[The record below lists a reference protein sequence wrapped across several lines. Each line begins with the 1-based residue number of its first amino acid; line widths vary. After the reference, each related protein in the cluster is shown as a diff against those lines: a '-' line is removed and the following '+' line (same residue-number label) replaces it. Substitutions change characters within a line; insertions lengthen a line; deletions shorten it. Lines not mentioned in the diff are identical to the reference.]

1 MRTLFQ
7 LQYHLAM
14 SHAVPQLK
22 LVCPLDVMTEWEEM
36 LWGVLRR
43 WSVQMCNKAP
53 GSMCKN
59 IIVRTHYRRQ
69 VLEAHGTREEFSSA
83 AYRGAGPLPT
93 QYRASGFKDADEAGI
108 ILGAKYLENKN
119 FRAYIQSIAE
129 YLPSGLW
136 HEIGHTEG
144 DHDEGGYKAGEDA
157 SRTLTIKCGDGS
169 PNWADPSP
177 LDCLRYSLADV
188 RQLGVDALDTYREQD
203 LSMYERAI
211 MFPTCA
217 EVRSGV
223 QLGLC
228 APGSAARQRGA
239 ADSLPHSLHLVG
251 LRGGGGEGARAR
263 REPRPCCACRRAPS
277 TLHKRNVTRL
287 LQMWEMPMSK
297 TGETDSLRKREKLH
311 TLRPRMSWAPLRTG
325 WET

>member
-251 LRGGGGEGARAR
+251 LRGGGGRG
-263 REPRPCCACRRAPS
+263 C
-277 TLHKRNVTRL
+277 
-287 LQMWEMPMSK
+287 
-297 TGETDSLRKREKLH
+297 TGT
-311 TLRPRMSWAPLRTG
+311 A
-325 WET
+325 

>member
-1 MRTLFQ
+1 MGGPATVERANVQQGSGLYVQ
-7 LQYHLAM
+7 EHHCA
-14 SHAVPQLK
+14 HALPQAS
-22 LVCPLDVMTEWEEM
+22 PRGPWHTG
-36 LWGVLRR
+36 GVLLSGVPWR
-43 WSVQMCNKAP
+43 WA
-53 GSMCKN
+53 
-59 IIVRTHYRRQ
+59 T
-69 VLEAHGTREEFSSA
+69 
-83 AYRGAGPLPT
+83 LPT

-119 FRAYIQSIAE
+119 FQAYIQSIAE

-188 RQLGVDALDTYREQD
+188 RQLGIDALEAYREQD

-228 APGSAARQRGA
+228 APGSR
-239 ADSLPHSLHLVG
+239 
-251 LRGGGGEGARAR
+251 
-263 REPRPCCACRRAPS
+263 
-277 TLHKRNVTRL
+277 
-287 LQMWEMPMSK
+287 
-297 TGETDSLRKREKLH
+297 
-311 TLRPRMSWAPLRTG
+311 
-325 WET
+325 